1 MKNLK
6 KVLALTTA
14 IAAAAFMITGC
25 GSSGN
30 DAAGSTAASE
40 QTSAA
45 AESSESALKQVKLVA
60 HTSWGEDQNFI
71 VNYDEEGRIIS
82 MGCYI
87 DTDEA
92 PADKAEDDTLY
103 VDYTSGKA
111 EVNYNSEILAALSQE
126 DIDYPTVQEVTTYD
140 NGSPK
145 YVFASHGTALKF
157 EFDENGLPVYCSQTQ
172 DMGDYAIGY
181 GQDES
186 GRFIFTGA
194 IEENPGHFDG
204 ASGEDVGVNVLDASA
219 FEGEVI
225 YW

>member
-14 IAAAAFMITGC
+14 IAAAAFMVTGC
-25 GSSGN
+25 GASGN
-30 DAAGSTAASE
+30 DAAGSSSASE
-40 QTSAA
+40 QTSAS
-45 AESSESALKQVKLVA
+45 ESSESVLKQVKLVA
-60 HTSWGEDQNFI
+60 HTDSQDQNFI

-87 DTDEA
+87 DTDKA

-111 EVNYNSEILAALSQE
+111 EVSYNSEILAALSPE
-126 DIDYPTVQEVTTYD
+126 DVDYPTVQEVTTFD

-145 YVFASHGTALKF
+145 YVFASHGAALKF

-181 GQDES
+181 GQDEN

-194 IEENPGHFDG
+194 IEENPGYFDG
-204 ASGEDVGVNVLDASA
+204 VSGEDVGVNVLDASA